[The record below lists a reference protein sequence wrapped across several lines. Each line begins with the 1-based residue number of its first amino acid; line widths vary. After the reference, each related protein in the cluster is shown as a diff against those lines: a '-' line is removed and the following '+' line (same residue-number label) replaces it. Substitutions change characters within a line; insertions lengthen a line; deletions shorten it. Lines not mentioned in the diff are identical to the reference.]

1 MAARDETTAQGT
13 GRRWLAFLVYTL
25 LRLVLLIAIW
35 ILIAW
40 ITPVKGLWALALA
53 LLVSGAVSL
62 FVLDR
67 QRDAMSIGVARFF
80 SGINERI
87 EASARAEDVD
97 PLPSGPLPSE
107 HRQAGADDQPV
118 GEHEDPG
125 SLERRDQ

>member
-1 MAARDETTAQGT
+1 MAETEQGGGA
-13 GRRWLAFLVYTL
+13 GRRWLAFAVYTL

-62 FVLDR
+62 FLLDR

-80 SGINERI
+80 SGINARI

-97 PLPSGPLPSE
+97 PQASE
-107 HRQAGADDQPV
+107 HRQAGADDEAV
-118 GEHEDPG
+118 GEHQDPG
-125 SLERRDQ
+125 ALERRDQ

>member
-1 MAARDETTAQGT
+1 MSERAQEQGT
-13 GRRWLAFLVYTL
+13 GAGRRWLAFAIYTL
-25 LRLVLLIAIW
+25 LRLVLLLAIW

-62 FVLDR
+62 FLLDR

-97 PLPSGPLPSE
+97 PPVSE
-107 HRQAGADDQPV
+107 HRQPGADDESV
-118 GEHEDPG
+118 GEHQDPG

>member
-1 MAARDETTAQGT
+1 MAAHDETTARGA
-13 GRRWLAFLVYTL
+13 GPRWLAVVVYTL
-25 LRLVLLIAIW
+25 LRLVLLVAIW

-97 PLPSGPLPSE
+97 PPSSE

-118 GEHEDPG
+118 GEHQDPG

>member
-1 MAARDETTAQGT
+1 MSERAQEQGT
-13 GRRWLAFLVYTL
+13 GAGRRWLAFAVYTL
-25 LRLVLLIAIW
+25 LRLVLLVAIW

-62 FVLDR
+62 FLLDR

-97 PLPSGPLPSE
+97 PPASE
-107 HRQAGADDQPV
+107 HRQTGADDEAV

>member
-1 MAARDETTAQGT
+1 MEGEGRAATGGGA
-13 GRRWLAFLVYTL
+13 GRRWLAFAVYTL

-62 FVLDR
+62 FLLDR

-87 EASARAEDVD
+87 EASARAEDV
-97 PLPSGPLPSE
+97 GPMPSE
-107 HRQAGADDQPV
+107 HRQAGADDEAV
-118 GEHEDPG
+118 GEHQDPG
-125 SLERRDQ
+125 ALERRDQ

>member
-1 MAARDETTAQGT
+1 MSAQDEVTARGA

-25 LRLVLLIAIW
+25 LRLVLLVAIW

-67 QRDAMSIGVARFF
+67 QRDAMSVGVARFF

-87 EASARAEDVD
+87 EASARAEDVE
-97 PLPSGPLPSE
+97 PLPSE
-107 HRQAGADDQPV
+107 DRQAGADDQPV
-118 GEHEDPG
+118 GEHQDPG
-125 SLERRDQ
+125 PLERRDQ

>member
-1 MAARDETTAQGT
+1 MSAQDEVTARGA

-25 LRLVLLIAIW
+25 LRLVLLLAIW

-67 QRDAMSIGVARFF
+67 QRDAMSVGVARFF

-87 EASARAEDVD
+87 EASARAEDVE
-97 PLPSGPLPSE
+97 PLPSE
-107 HRQAGADDQPV
+107 DRQAGADDQPV
-118 GEHEDPG
+118 GEHQDPG
-125 SLERRDQ
+125 PLERRDQ